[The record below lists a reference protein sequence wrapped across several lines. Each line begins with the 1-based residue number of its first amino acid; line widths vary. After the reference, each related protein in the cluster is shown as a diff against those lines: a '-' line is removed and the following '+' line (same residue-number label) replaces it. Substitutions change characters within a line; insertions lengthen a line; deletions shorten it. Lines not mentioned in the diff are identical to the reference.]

1 MTHPTSQ
8 LHAAPSYVSRS
19 DSYFFKFPLPL
30 DTAVLFNLSYPDRH
44 VEASMET
51 VEVAN
56 KELKVETRLRN
67 IENRWKEEQLGFV
80 RHRDTEVTYSVIYK
94 LRR

>member
-1 MTHPTSQ
+1 MRNDSVHRPTTVPSDPD
-8 LHAAPSYVSRS
+8 LHIAPH
-19 DSYFFKFPLPL
+19 
-30 DTAVLFNLSYPDRH
+30 LSHHGRH

-80 RHRDTEVTYSVIYK
+80 RHRDTEVSLGKSKT
-94 LRR
+94 L

>member
-1 MTHPTSQ
+1 
-8 LHAAPSYVSRS
+8 
-19 DSYFFKFPLPL
+19 
-30 DTAVLFNLSYPDRH
+30 
-44 VEASMET
+44 MET

-80 RHRDTEVTYSVIYK
+80 RHRDTEVTFKARTGAVNTRLS
-94 LRR
+94 LRTYPIRTMPMLFSSHEGK

>member
-1 MTHPTSQ
+1 
-8 LHAAPSYVSRS
+8 
-19 DSYFFKFPLPL
+19 
-30 DTAVLFNLSYPDRH
+30 
-44 VEASMET
+44 MET

-80 RHRDTEVTYSVIYK
+80 RHRDTEVSLGKSKT
-94 LRR
+94 L